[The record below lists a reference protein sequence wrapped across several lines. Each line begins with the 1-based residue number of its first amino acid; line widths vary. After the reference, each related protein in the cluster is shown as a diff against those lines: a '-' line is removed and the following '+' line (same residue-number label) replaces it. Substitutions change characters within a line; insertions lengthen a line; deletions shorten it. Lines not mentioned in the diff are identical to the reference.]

1 MSRPFRKKAQPAP
14 AIETVSRE
22 ELVGR
27 LRRQL
32 SEYTDVETS
41 VCKAAAQ
48 RGVFCK
54 GFKRYTDQE
63 LRSRYAWIVAKRP
76 DLTRDE
82 LEEIANDWQLAQQE
96 VHEMPIACDVQ
107 RKVHDTCRG
116 WNDFTNEQLA
126 KFYYQL
132 TGKEIQVA

>member
-1 MSRPFRKKAQPAP
+1 MPKPLRKKSTAP

-27 LRRQL
+27 LRGQL
-32 SEYTDVETS
+32 AQFTDIENSICRV
-41 VCKAAAQ
+41 AAE
-48 RGVFCK
+48 RGIFCK
-54 GFKRYTDQE
+54 GFNRYSDAE
-63 LRSRYAWIVAKRP
+63 LRERYSWIVAKRP
-76 DLTRDE
+76 GMTREE

-96 VHEMPIACDVQ
+96 VYDLPFACDVQ
-107 RKVHDTCRG
+107 RKLHDTCTG
-116 WNDFTNEQLA
+116 WNDFNNEQLA